1 MILVLFSYI
10 AGTFDD
16 TEVTLYY
23 LSIMVIVII
32 LLYIYTLTY
41 IHTTVTQP
49 ATVRIGTEI
58 KDHSQIKRNVREKKL
73 KFGTEITYIPS
84 WSS

>member
-1 MILVLFSYI
+1 MLFSYI

-23 LSIMVIVII
+23 LSVMVIVII

-41 IHTTVTQP
+41 MHTNVTQP
-49 ATVRIGTEI
+49 AIVRIGTEI
-58 KDHSQIKRNVREKKL
+58 KYHSQIKRNVRDFFS